1 MEPQRASGS
10 TTRAAGASKVDRAR
24 LAAASQ
30 VSGEDWQ
37 TFRPLDIGRIA
48 RTFQRHEVKYVVIGG
63 MAAVAHGMPWQTD
76 DIDICPARSTDNL
89 RRLAESLIDLD
100 ARLRAEGLGPAGMK
114 MRIDEKTWKF
124 TSSMT
129 FTTAAGP
136 LDVNLRPDGSD
147 GYRDLVRAAELREV
161 EGIAIPVASL
171 EDVARSKEAAG
182 RPKDL
187 ERLPELMRAL
197 GKID

>member
-1 MEPQRASGS
+1 
-10 TTRAAGASKVDRAR
+10 
-24 LAAASQ
+24 
-30 VSGEDWQ
+30 
-37 TFRPLDIGRIA
+37 
-48 RTFQRHEVKYVVIGG
+48 
-63 MAAVAHGMPWQTD
+63 
-76 DIDICPARSTDNL
+76 
-89 RRLAESLIDLD
+89 
-100 ARLRAEGLGPAGMK
+100 
-114 MRIDEKTWKF
+114 
-124 TSSMT
+124 MT

-136 LDVNLRPDGSD
+136 LDVNLRPDGTD
-147 GYRDLVRAAELREV
+147 GYRDLARAAELREV